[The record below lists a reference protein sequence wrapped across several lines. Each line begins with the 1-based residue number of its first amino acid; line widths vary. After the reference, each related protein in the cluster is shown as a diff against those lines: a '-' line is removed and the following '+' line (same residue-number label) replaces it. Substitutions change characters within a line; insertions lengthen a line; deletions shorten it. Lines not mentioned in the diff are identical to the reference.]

1 MEKFQ
6 VISGDPLELPSRGF
20 MKRATAY
27 AQRLGIVQMR
37 QVPCGKVSSQRV
49 LWGRKRVVVYRD
61 LQL

>member
-1 MEKFQ
+1 M
-6 VISGDPLELPSRGF
+6 ELPSRGF